1 MIKKIFYILTLCLIT
16 APVTMGQ
23 SISAFTTYP
32 TKTINQDKW
41 IVRDVNPGR
50 HYREQITI
58 ENLSD
63 ENIELKIDIVESTGG
78 RENIRLL
85 ENSTYQ
91 PIKQWIKS
99 EQDIVKLSP
108 FEKKNINLNIQ
119 VPGNQELGEYQAV
132 ALVSQTSEKSGNL
145 KISTRIGNRIYL
157 NVTDQK
163 ILQTNT
169 FNSEINPPQ
178 ITLIILSLI
187 AITYSFM
194 PAKKPVKK

>member
-1 MIKKIFYILTLCLIT
+1 
-16 APVTMGQ
+16 MGQ

-63 ENIELKIDIVESTGG
+63 ENIELKIDIIESTGG

-91 PIKQWIKS
+91 PIKQWIKP

-178 ITLIILSLI
+178 LTLIILSLI

-194 PAKKPVKK
+194 PAKKARQKVNYE